1 MRRRAALAGW
11 LLLVLQT
18 CAENRTGRQLLVRD
32 EAHLERALKKKPRR
46 IKVGAGL
53 PWAKK
58 ARSSPR
64 PSPRPTPAA
73 PAFGEAPPGSAATY
87 ARYHGMFHCTVGSP
101 CPSYSASFLASKA
114 QLLDNPVTP
123 QKMRRKNTNMETA
136 SYHSMGSGG
145 AYDVW
150 RTVDAL
156 DYAVEHLSMH
166 EPAFESHLQPDF
178 NVIVCD
184 HRYERMIHSQK
195 TGADKASAIGDAVY
209 GAFVDRLAAY
219 EKRLKEKCGG
229 DDPALRSQTRDTDA
243 LKTVGVMPLYAAG
256 HADASGEAD
265 KDSLHGAGSGHTRYE
280 SKALYLNITIRSV
293 RCHFGAVAVSALHP
307 GDRAYLERGKG
318 LPVID
323 DVLWV
328 DPDHLPVNKP
338 SFLGVA
344 TVRAIQRRWTNE
356 TTPLWDQLAYV
367 HYTEADQVVH
377 VRERHRH
384 KLYAPLKQTKA
395 DAKKLSIVTPHRLNA
410 VPRSQDFEP
419 LRAAFDAPSY
429 GHNLPEDPGDELF
442 ADLERRAAALRR
454 DRYGLKDDYAPKRD
468 FWHRNLFGE
477 TSRAGGGW
485 VRRELEGYGA
495 KRMLSVGDDL
505 RDGSCCYLKRGETEY
520 PYNRR
525 GKRAGVRVDPSK
537 AGDYESHPFSDE
549 SVDRDSPVE
558 LLALGD
564 HGLGILAAL
573 CCHICA
579 RKSKL
584 GRHCDNYC
592 VPAKPGDEDCAV
604 GAFADPA

>member
-73 PAFGEAPPGSAATY
+73 PAFGDAPPGSAATY

-101 CPSYSASFLASKA
+101 CPWA
-114 QLLDNPVTP
+114 
-123 QKMRRKNTNMETA
+123 
-136 SYHSMGSGG
+136 GG

-156 DYAVEHLSMH
+156 DYAVEHLSMR

-178 NVIVCD
+178 DVIACD

-229 DDPALRSQTRDTDA
+229 DDPALRSQARDTDA

-256 HADASGEAD
+256 HADAGRGGQGLAPRR
-265 KDSLHGAGSGHTRYE
+265 GQRHTRYE

-307 GDRAYLERGKG
+307 GDR
-318 LPVID
+318 
-323 DVLWV
+323 
-328 DPDHLPVNKP
+328 
-338 SFLGVA
+338 
-344 TVRAIQRRWTNE
+344 
-356 TTPLWDQLAYV
+356 
-367 HYTEADQVVH
+367 
-377 VRERHRH
+377 
-384 KLYAPLKQTKA
+384 
-395 DAKKLSIVTPHRLNA
+395 
-410 VPRSQDFEP
+410 
-419 LRAAFDAPSY
+419 
-429 GHNLPEDPGDELF
+429 
-442 ADLERRAAALRR
+442 
-454 DRYGLKDDYAPKRD
+454 DDYAPKRD

-520 PYNRR
+520 PATGGEAGGVASTVQGRR
-525 GKRAGVRVDPSK
+525 LRV
-537 AGDYESHPFSDE
+537 APFSDE

-579 RKSKL
+579 QVEARPPL
-584 GRHCDNYC
+584 RQPR
-592 VPAKPGDEDCAV
+592 PAKPGD
-604 GAFADPA
+604 GTRRRRLRDPA